1 MSGSTDWF
9 ACELRVRYQ
18 ETDQMGVVY
27 HGNYINWFEIGR
39 TELIRE
45 MGVTYRDIE
54 AEGLLL
60 PLIDMQA
67 SFHRPALYDDRIAV
81 YTRIDQ
87 FTHTRMT
94 FASEVRRL
102 EPEGGPL
109 PRRSSQP
116 EGELLVSGSTRHV
129 WVNRQWR
136 PIRLDRALPQLHAML
151 CRQSDDGQ
159 SRK

>member
-1 MSGSTDWF
+1 MSEPSEWF
-9 ACELRVRYQ
+9 VCELRVRYQ

-27 HGNYINWFEIGR
+27 HANYVNWFEIGR

-60 PLIDMQA
+60 PLIDLQV
-67 SFHRPALYDDRIAV
+67 SFRYPARYDDRIAV
-81 YTRIDQ
+81 YTRIEH

-94 FASEVRRL
+94 FACEVRRIEDETATL
-102 EPEGGPL
+102 S
-109 PRRSSQP
+109 RRSSDP
-116 EGELLVSGSTRHV
+116 AGELLVSGSTRHV

-136 PIRLDRALPQLHAML
+136 PVRLDRAMPRLYAML
-151 CRQSDDGQ
+151 RQQ
-159 SRK
+159 